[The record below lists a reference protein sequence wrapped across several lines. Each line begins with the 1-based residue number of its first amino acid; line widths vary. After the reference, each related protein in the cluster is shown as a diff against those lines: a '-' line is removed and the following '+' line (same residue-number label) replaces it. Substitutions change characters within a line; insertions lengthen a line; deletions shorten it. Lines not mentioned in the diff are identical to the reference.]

1 MDDRSNPGGRARS
14 HSKNATFSDRLK
26 VAQKKSGKNS
36 LASRSPERNDTDL
49 LNSMFNS
56 NKAQR
61 RQDQE
66 EKEKQQEKNNYN
78 SFLAK
83 REALQARLKNL

>member
-14 HSKNATFSDRLK
+14 HSKNATFNDRLK
-26 VAQKKSGKNS
+26 AAQRKSAKNS
-36 LASRSPERNDTDL
+36 FASRSPERDDAEL
-49 LNSMFNS
+49 LNSMLS
-56 NKAQR
+56 TNKAQR
-61 RQDQE
+61 RQDKE
-66 EKEKQQEKNNYN
+66 EKEKQQEKTNYN